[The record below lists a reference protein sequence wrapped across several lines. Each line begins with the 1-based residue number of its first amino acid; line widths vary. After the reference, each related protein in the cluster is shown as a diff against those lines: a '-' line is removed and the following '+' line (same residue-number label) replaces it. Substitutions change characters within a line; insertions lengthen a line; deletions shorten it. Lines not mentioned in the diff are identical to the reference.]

1 MNTKDIKNL
10 DKDQILELLG
20 LETER
25 SVASSVL
32 WSIGLVGIGAIA
44 GAVLGLLLAPQ
55 TGRELRENVSRKLKS
70 ATAQAAGVARDKA
83 GEAASHLEGS

>member
-10 DKDQILELLG
+10 DKEQILEMLG

-44 GAVLGLLLAPQ
+44 GAVLALLLTPQ
-55 TGRELRENVSRKLKS
+55 TGRELRENVGRKLKS
-70 ATAQAAGVARDKA
+70 TAAQAANVTREKA
-83 GEAASHLEGS
+83 GEAASHIEGS